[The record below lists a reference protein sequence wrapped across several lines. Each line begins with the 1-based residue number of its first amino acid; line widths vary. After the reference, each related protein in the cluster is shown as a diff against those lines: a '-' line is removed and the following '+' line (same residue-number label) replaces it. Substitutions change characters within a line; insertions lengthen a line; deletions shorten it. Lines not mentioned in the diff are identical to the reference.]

1 MVKKCIVFMTIVSL
15 LFCPMEAK
23 ASADLVSQTSV
34 SEYADS
40 DFSYNDI
47 DNLIDDRN
55 TALMEQN
62 YEYADQL
69 TDTLHEHG
77 IQTITLAELDA
88 LTGNTTPAAARSS
101 AKFETVYG
109 TYTTGGKKYNTM
121 RVYATPSYSS
131 NLYKSGVTVL
141 KNTSKAKAGAMSLL
155 NSVAESAA
163 GIAAS
168 STQATI
174 ALSVYDAL
182 KNLVPALSSTST
194 INTIKSS
201 YTWNVAETCVFIFV
215 KNSSGMWLSAA
226 QYSKATASITVVTP
240 TLSFGKNGAIASS
253 VTKKYNINAIPKN
266 YNSTAK
272 AVSAYINGGEYN
284 KARIKK
290 LVIKGIQGKTVKS
303 ISLLN
308 PDYPGSIT

>member
-88 LTGNTTPAAARSS
+88 LTGNTTPAAA
-101 AKFETVYG
+101 
-109 TYTTGGKKYNTM
+109 
-121 RVYATPSYSS
+121 
-131 NLYKSGVTVL
+131 
-141 KNTSKAKAGAMSLL
+141 
-155 NSVAESAA
+155 
-163 GIAAS
+163 
-168 STQATI
+168 
-174 ALSVYDAL
+174 
-182 KNLVPALSSTST
+182 
-194 INTIKSS
+194 
-201 YTWNVAETCVFIFV
+201 
-215 KNSSGMWLSAA
+215 

-290 LVIKGIQGKTVKS
+290 IVIKGIQGKTVKS